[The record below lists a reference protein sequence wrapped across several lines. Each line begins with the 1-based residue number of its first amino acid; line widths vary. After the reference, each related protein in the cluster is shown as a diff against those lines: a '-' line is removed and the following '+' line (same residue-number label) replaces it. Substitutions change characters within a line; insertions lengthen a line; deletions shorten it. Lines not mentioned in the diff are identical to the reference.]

1 MSKKRFKYS
10 DFCQSCRRAL
20 GTDEK
25 IVYVEEGSSRF
36 FCSEK
41 CIRSYYDPMA
51 EFYRQEMQ
59 GIRDPHDI
67 PEADFSEYESYAP
80 LCLSNPDEVWMDQSE
95 NGENVYYYLANFT
108 NEGGKFSYV
117 VMCFCME
124 MEPTYILLSF
134 PTRDKK
140 LVEEFRRG
148 EKLELADP
156 VEESAAAEP
165 EVSPHLNEDFLAKQG
180 NAIEEEM
187 LRHRGP
193 KDIPKAEF
201 DDYAH
206 LMEQTIEN
214 PDEVWEL
221 QDAGDANTLLTL
233 ISQQEENLHYV
244 VICTYDQKQENQE
257 SWRVIYNFPT
267 NDPSLVQRYRRGVLR
282 EGGDGASASFL
293 H

>member
-20 GTDEK
+20 GADEK
-25 IVYVEEGSSRF
+25 IVYVEEGSTRF

-41 CIRSYYDPMA
+41 CIRAFYDPMA
-51 EFYRQEMQ
+51 EFYRQEML

-80 LCLSNPDEVWMDQSE
+80 LCLSHPDEVWMDETE
-95 NGENVYYYLANFT
+95 NGEVVYYYLAGFT

-140 LVEEFRRG
+140 LAEEFRRG

-156 VEESAAAEP
+156 ADEPAGEP
-165 EVSPHLNEDFLAKQG
+165 EVSPLLTDDFLAKQG

-187 LRHRGP
+187 LRHRSP

-206 LMEQTIEN
+206 HLEQTIEN

-233 ISQQEENLHYV
+233 IAQPEENLHYV

-267 NDPSLVQRYRRGVLR
+267 NDPALVQRYRRGVLR
-282 EGGDGASASFL
+282 EGTDGASASFL